1 MERCS
6 NASWPLGGAAA
17 PPLPRR
23 ILFFAAVTRLSVPEF
38 ESAVNAGKSNKTAVV
53 GGIYGGVT
61 SSLRLLLEKFAGE
74 RRSAAQCDFSFQL
87 S

>member
-6 NASWPLGGAAA
+6 NASWPLGA
-17 PPLPRR
+17 LQRL
-23 ILFFAAVTRLSVPEF
+23 LFLVESFFCAAVTRLSVPEF